1 MKFSY
6 KITLILCLFLVT
18 TIHAEAKNIKLFQQ
32 DSLQKIL
39 LNNKEQPF
47 ILIIW
52 SISCSSC
59 LAEMKMIQQIHQQK
73 PKLNIIMLSVDGPEF
88 HQQMSQI
95 LEQEKLIGI
104 EQWGFAEDNAPGL
117 RYVIDNRWYG
127 ELQWNSVSL
136 SAGGRRCRS
145 PARVPP
151 GWY

>member
-1 MKFSY
+1 M
-6 KITLILCLFLVT
+6 VT

-88 HQQMSQI
+88 HLQMSQI

-127 ELQWNSVSL
+127 ELPRTYFFDSQHQKKGISGVLDYQQYNQYIEQIM
-136 SAGGRRCRS
+136 
-145 PARVPP
+145 PTN
-151 GWY
+151 